1 MTRLSYL
8 TLALAY
14 IAPVAGYFA
23 DDHAA
28 PYLFAA
34 GIWSAATAALF
45 FITND

>member
-1 MTRLSYL
+1 MTRLSSL

-14 IAPVAGYFA
+14 IAPIAGYFA
-23 DDHAA
+23 DDYAA

-34 GIWSAATAALF
+34 GIWCAATSALF

>member
-1 MTRLSYL
+1 MTRLSSL

-14 IAPVAGYFA
+14 IAPIAGYFA
-23 DDHAA
+23 DDFAA

-34 GIWSAATAALF
+34 AIWSAATAALF

>member
-1 MTRLSYL
+1 MTRLSSV

-23 DDHAA
+23 GDYAA

-34 GIWSAATAALF
+34 GICAAATAALF

>member
-1 MTRLSYL
+1 MTRLSSL

-34 GIWSAATAALF
+34 GIWSAATSVFF

>member
-1 MTRLSYL
+1 MTRLSSL

-23 DDHAA
+23 DDYVA

-34 GIWSAATAALF
+34 GICAAATAALF

>member
-1 MTRLSYL
+1 MTRISSV

-14 IAPVAGYFA
+14 IAPIAGYFA
-23 DDHAA
+23 DDFAA